1 MSDLTLPAGTRGRK
15 ARTMKPGPLPFSLR
29 VSFSLSPDDGQR
41 GVTPDDT
48 LFLLLEGVRTSG
60 SLSQAARALGMSYRH
75 AWGMMREKEQQ
86 LGTELIVK
94 QRGRGATLTAFGA
107 RLVWAQQRIMSRF
120 VPVAASLEAE
130 FLSELQ
136 EDLFA
141 EKETLRL
148 RASHDLALP
157 ILREEIEHRSSDV
170 FVDLRFSGSE
180 ENLKALAQGA
190 CDIAGF
196 HCARNQRK
204 GSVQHIGY
212 RRWLK
217 PKEHRLIRFATRVQG
232 LMMRPSLDGQIN
244 SFSDIARAGLRFI
257 NRQKGSGTRLVTDQ
271 FLTDERVQPR
281 QILGYDLE
289 EYTHLGVATRIAAGA
304 ADVGVGIEA
313 AAQQMGLAFV
323 PLVPEDYFLLVNE
336 AGLEHGTITTLIE
349 VLHDARFR
357 RRVANLA
364 GYDTSDAGEVV
375 RLTAAL
381 PWYIAGSTRS
391 P

>member
-1 MSDLTLPAGTRGRK
+1 MSDLTLPDGLRRRRTK
-15 ARTMKPGPLPFSLR
+15 AMKPGPLPFSLR
-29 VSFSLSPDDGQR
+29 VSFSLSPDDGLR

-48 LFLLLEGVRTSG
+48 LFMLLEGVRTSG
-60 SLSQAARALGMSYRH
+60 SLSQAARVLGMSYRH

-86 LGTELIVK
+86 LGAELIVK

-107 RLVWAQQRIMSRF
+107 RLVWAQQRILSRF
-120 VPVAASLEAE
+120 APVAASLEAE

-141 EKETLRL
+141 EKVTLRL
-148 RASHDLALP
+148 RASHDLGLP
-157 ILREEIEHRSSDV
+157 MLREEIERRSSSI

-180 ENLKALAQGA
+180 ENLKALAHGA

-204 GSVQHIGY
+204 GSVQHVGY

-232 LMMRPSLDGQIN
+232 LMLRPSLDGQV
-244 SFSDIARAGLRFI
+244 SGFAEIARAGLRFI

-271 FLTDERVQPR
+271 FLADEHVQPR
-281 QILGYDLE
+281 ELIGYEVE
-289 EYTHLGVATRIAAGA
+289 EYTHLGVATRIASGA

-313 AAQQMGLAFV
+313 AAQQLGLAFV
-323 PLVPEDYFLLVNE
+323 PLVPEDYFLLVAE
-336 AGLEHGTITTLIE
+336 ASLEYAPIRTLLD
-349 VLHDARFR
+349 VLRDPAFR
-357 RRVANLA
+357 RRVAQLA
-364 GYDTSDAGEVV
+364 GYDTSAAGEI
-375 RLTAAL
+375 LHLEDGL
-381 PWYIAGSTRS
+381 PWQRER
-391 P
+391 

>member
-1 MSDLTLPAGTRGRK
+1 
-15 ARTMKPGPLPFSLR
+15 MKSGPLPFSLR
-29 VSFSLSPDDGQR
+29 MSFSLSPADAQR

-48 LFLLLEGVRTSG
+48 LFMLLEGVRTSG
-60 SLSQAARALGMSYRH
+60 SLSQAARSLGMSYRH
-75 AWGMMREKEQQ
+75 AWGMMRAKEEQ
-86 LGTELIVK
+86 LGAELIVK

-107 RLVWAQQRIMSRF
+107 RLVWAQQRIQSRF
-120 VPVAASLEAE
+120 APVAASLEAE

-157 ILREEIEHRSSDV
+157 ILRDEIERRSGAI

-180 ENLKALAQGA
+180 ENLKALAHGA
-190 CDIAGF
+190 CDLAGF

-204 GSVQHIGY
+204 GSVQHLGY

-232 LMMRPSLDGQIN
+232 LMLRPSLDGQVG
-244 SFSDIARAGLRFI
+244 SFADIARAGLRFI

-271 FLTDERVQPR
+271 FLVDQNVQAR
-281 QILGYDLE
+281 EIAGYEVE
-289 EYTHLGVATRIAAGA
+289 EYTHLGVATRIASNA

-313 AAQQMGLAFV
+313 AAQQLGLAFL
-323 PLVPEDYFLLVNE
+323 PLVPEDYFLLV
-336 AGLEHGTITTLIE
+336 AQSSLELVPLQTLID
-349 VLHDARFR
+349 VLREPAFR
-357 RRVANLA
+357 RRVAQLA
-364 GYDTSDAGEVV
+364 GYDTREAGEIV
-375 RLTAAL
+375 RLEDGL
-381 PWYIAGSTRS
+381 PWLRDEH
-391 P
+391 

>member
-1 MSDLTLPAGTRGRK
+1 MGDLSPPAGLRRRKTRS
-15 ARTMKPGPLPFSLR
+15 MEPGPLPFSLR

-60 SLSQAARALGMSYRH
+60 SLSQAARTLGMSYRH

-86 LGTELIVK
+86 LGAELIVK

-120 VPVAASLEAE
+120 APVAASLEAE

-157 ILREEIEHRSSDV
+157 ILREEIERRCEGI

-180 ENLKALAQGA
+180 ENLRALAEGS
-190 CDIAGF
+190 CEIAGF

-232 LMMRPSLDGQIN
+232 LMMRPSLRGQVN
-244 SFSDIARAGLRFI
+244 GFADIVQLGLRFI

-271 FLTDERVQPR
+271 FLVDERVQTR
-281 QILGYDLE
+281 QILGYENE
-289 EYTHLGVATRIAAGA
+289 EYTHLGVATRIAGGA

-313 AAQQMGLAFV
+313 AAQQMGLAFL
-323 PLVPEDYFLLVNE
+323 PLVPEDYFLLIGE
-336 AGLEHGTITTLIE
+336 AEMEHAPIKAVIE
-349 VLHDARFR
+349 VLRDPSFR
-357 RRVANLA
+357 GRVAQMA
-364 GYDTSDAGEVV
+364 GYDTSMAGEIVK
-375 RLTAAL
+375 LEDGL
-381 PWYIAGSTRS
+381 PWSAGDGTR
-391 P
+391 

>member
-1 MSDLTLPAGTRGRK
+1 MSDLTPPAGLRRRET
-15 ARTMKPGPLPFSLR
+15 RTMKPNPLPFSLR
-29 VSFSLSPDDGQR
+29 VSFSLSPDDSLR

-48 LFLLLEGVRTSG
+48 LFMLLEGVRTSG

-86 LGTELIVK
+86 LGAELILK

-107 RLVWAQQRIMSRF
+107 RLVWAQQRILSRF
-120 VPVAASLEAE
+120 APVAASLEAE

-148 RASHDLALP
+148 RASHDLGLP
-157 ILREEIEHRSSDV
+157 MLREEIERRSSSI

-180 ENLKALAQGA
+180 ENLKALAHGA

-204 GSVQHIGY
+204 GSVQHVGY

-232 LMMRPSLDGQIN
+232 LMLRPSLDGQVAG
-244 SFSDIARAGLRFI
+244 FTDIARAGLRFI

-271 FLTDERVQPR
+271 FLADERIQPR
-281 QILGYDLE
+281 ELIGYEVE
-289 EYTHLGVATRIAAGA
+289 EYTHLGVATRIASGA

-313 AAQQMGLAFV
+313 AAQQLGLAFV
-323 PLVPEDYFLLVNE
+323 PLVPEDYFLLVAE
-336 AGLEHGTITTLIE
+336 SSLEYAPIRALLD
-349 VLHDARFR
+349 VLRDPAFR
-357 RRVANLA
+357 RRVAQLA
-364 GYDTSDAGEVV
+364 GYDTSAAGEIL
-375 RLTAAL
+375 RLEDGL
-381 PWYIAGSTRS
+381 PWQREH
-391 P
+391 

>member
-1 MSDLTLPAGTRGRK
+1 MSDLTLPAGTRARK
-15 ARTMKPGPLPFSLR
+15 TRSMKPAPLPFSLR

-48 LFLLLEGVRTSG
+48 MFLLLEGVRTSG

-75 AWGMMREKEQQ
+75 AWGMMREKERQ

-120 VPVAASLEAE
+120 APVAASLEAE

-136 EDLFA
+136 DDLFA

-157 ILREEIEHRSSDV
+157 ILREQIERRSEGI

-180 ENLKALAQGA
+180 ENLKAFAQGA

-204 GSVQHIGY
+204 GSVQHVGY

-232 LMMRPSLDGQIN
+232 LMLRPSLQGRVN
-244 SFSDIARAGLRFI
+244 GFVDIAQGGLRFI

-271 FLTDERVQPR
+271 FLADEHVQPR
-281 QILGYDLE
+281 QIAGYEIE

-323 PLVPEDYFLLVNE
+323 PLVPEDYFLLVT
-336 AGLEHGTITTLIE
+336 ATSLDYAPVKALID
-349 VLHDARFR
+349 VLRDRAFR
-357 RRVANLA
+357 NRVSEMA
-364 GYDTSDAGEVV
+364 GYDTSAAGEVV
-375 RLTAAL
+375 RLEDAL
-381 PWYIAGSTRS
+381 PWAGGGR
-391 P
+391 

>member
-1 MSDLTLPAGTRGRK
+1 MNDLSLPAGLRRRK
-15 ARTMKPGPLPFSLR
+15 SKVTKPGPLPFSLR
-29 VSFSLSPDDGQR
+29 VSFSLSPDDGLR

-48 LFLLLEGVRTSG
+48 LFMLLEGVRISG

-75 AWGMMREKEQQ
+75 AWGMMRAKEER
-86 LGTELIVK
+86 LGAELIVK

-107 RLVWAQQRIMSRF
+107 RLVWAQQRILSRF
-120 VPVAASLEAE
+120 APVAASLEAE
-130 FLSELQ
+130 FLSELR

-157 ILREEIEHRSSDV
+157 ILREEIERRSSAI

-180 ENLKALAQGA
+180 ENLKALAHGA

-204 GSVQHIGY
+204 GSVQHVGY

-232 LMMRPSLDGQIN
+232 LMLRPSLAGQVTG
-244 SFSDIARAGLRFI
+244 FTDIAQRGLRFI

-271 FLTDERVQPR
+271 FLADQHVQPR
-281 QILGYDLE
+281 EIAGYQIE
-289 EYTHLGVATRIAAGA
+289 EYTHLGVATRIASNA

-313 AAQQMGLAFV
+313 AAQQLGLAFL
-323 PLVPEDYFLLVNE
+323 PLVPEDYFLLV
-336 AGLEHGTITTLIE
+336 AQSSLELAPLQTLIE
-349 VLHDARFR
+349 VLREPTFR
-357 RRVANLA
+357 RRVAQLA
-364 GYDTSDAGEVV
+364 GYDTAAAGEIV
-375 RLTAAL
+375 RLEDAL
-381 PWYIAGSTRS
+381 PWRNDER
-391 P
+391 

>member
-1 MSDLTLPAGTRGRK
+1 
-15 ARTMKPGPLPFSLR
+15 MKSGPLPFSLR

-60 SLSQAARALGMSYRH
+60 SLSQAARSLGMSYRH
-75 AWGMMREKEQQ
+75 AWGMMREKERQ
-86 LGTELIVK
+86 LGAELIVK

-120 VPVAASLEAE
+120 APLAASLEAE

-148 RASHDLALP
+148 RASHDLGLP
-157 ILREEIEHRSSDV
+157 LMREEIERRSGAI

-180 ENLKALAQGA
+180 ENLKALAHGA
-190 CDIAGF
+190 CDLAGF

-204 GSVQHIGY
+204 GSVQHVGY
-212 RRWLK
+212 RRWLR
-217 PKEHRLIRFATRVQG
+217 PREHRLIRFATRVQG
-232 LMMRPSLDGQIN
+232 LMMRPSLKGQVGG
-244 SFSDIARAGLRFI
+244 FADIARAGLRFI

-271 FLTDERVQPR
+271 FLVDEHLQTRDIV
-281 QILGYDLE
+281 GYEVE

-313 AAQQMGLAFV
+313 AAQQMGLPFL

-336 AGLEHGTITTLIE
+336 SALESATIVTVLE
-349 VLHDARFR
+349 VLRDAAFR
-357 RRVANLA
+357 QRVARLA
-364 GYDTSDAGEVV
+364 GYDTSAAGEVL
-375 RLTAAL
+375 RLEDGL
-381 PWYIAGSTRS
+381 PWLRRDLA
-391 P
+391 

>member
-15 ARTMKPGPLPFSLR
+15 AKSMKPGPLPFSLR

-120 VPVAASLEAE
+120 APVAASLEAE

-157 ILREEIEHRSSDV
+157 ILREEIERRSSDV

-204 GSVQHIGY
+204 GSVQHVGY

-232 LMMRPSLDGQIN
+232 LMLRPSLQGRVN
-244 SFSDIARAGLRFI
+244 GFADIAQGDLRFI

-271 FLTDERVQPR
+271 FLADEHVQPR
-281 QILGYDLE
+281 QIAGYDIE

-323 PLVPEDYFLLVNE
+323 PLVPEDYFLLLTSASLDHAPVK
-336 AGLEHGTITTLIE
+336 ALIE
-349 VLHDARFR
+349 VLRESAFR
-357 RRVANLA
+357 SRVSEMA
-364 GYDTSDAGEVV
+364 GYDTGTAGEVV
-375 RLTAAL
+375 RLEDAL
-381 PWYIAGSTRS
+381 PWAGGGH
-391 P
+391 

>member
-60 SLSQAARALGMSYRH
+60 SLSQAARTLGMSYRH
-75 AWGMMREKEQQ
+75 AWGMMREKEQH

-157 ILREEIEHRSSDV
+157 ILREEIERRSSDV

-204 GSVQHIGY
+204 GFGAA
-212 RRWLK
+212 
-217 PKEHRLIRFATRVQG
+217 HRLPALAQAEGASPDPLCTRVQG
-232 LMMRPSLDGQIN
+232 LMMRPSLQGQVN
-244 SFSDIARAGLRFI
+244 GFADVALGGLRFI
-257 NRQKGSGTRLVTDQ
+257 NRQKGSGTRLVIDQ
-271 FLTDERVQPR
+271 FLADERVQPR
-281 QILGYDLE
+281 QILGYDVE

-304 ADVGVGIEA
+304 ADIGVGIEA
-313 AAQQMGLAFV
+313 AAQQMGLAFL
-323 PLVPEDYFLLVNE
+323 PLVPEDYFLLVSE
-336 AGLEHGTITTLIE
+336 ASLEHGAIKSLIE
-349 VLHDARFR
+349 VLRDTGFR
-357 RRVANLA
+357 RRVADLA
-364 GYDTSDAGEVV
+364 GYDTSEAGEIV
-375 RLTAAL
+375 RITTAL
-381 PWYIAGSTRS
+381 PWYGAGSNRG
-391 P
+391 